1 MTHPFSRG
9 KEQSIE
15 PFGLFVMLP
24 RLAVWQPQ
32 EDSDEALLLQQSPA
46 SPLTFLRSHRIV
58 IINASPTM
66 KEVIMI
72 SVMIFPPK

>member
-15 PFGLFVMLP
+15 SFTLSVTLP

-66 KEVIMI
+66 KKVIMI
-72 SVMIFPPK
+72 SIMIFPPE

>member
-15 PFGLFVMLP
+15 SFALFVMPP

-32 EDSDEALLLQQSPA
+32 KDLDEVSPLQQALA
-46 SPLTFLRSHRIV
+46 SPLIFLRSHRIV

-66 KEVIMI
+66 KQVIMI
-72 SVMIFPPK
+72 SVMIVPPG